1 VQFFVSTLVA
11 GRADRLFALS
21 QDYARRPEW
30 DPFATRSELLN
41 GAMAPAVGVDEY
53 IESAGGLVMVSRYVS
68 FQPPHVAAVSMIEGP
83 RLLASFSGGWKF
95 RPESPTQCRVTFTY
109 NFRTSPAWLRW
120 VMEPIAGFWYR
131 RQTRARLNC
140 FKAWVE
146 AAAGNS

>member
-1 VQFFVSTLVA
+1 MQFSVSTLVS
-11 GRADRLFALS
+11 GSADRLFALS

-30 DPFATRSELLN
+30 DPFATRAELL
-41 GAMAPAVGVDEY
+41 GDATAPDVGVDEY
-53 IESAGGLVMVSRYVS
+53 IESRGGLTMVSRYVS

-120 VMEPIAGFWYR
+120 IMEPAAGFWYR
-131 RQTRARLNC
+131 RQTRRRLAC
-140 FKAWVE
+140 FKTWAEGGVPV
-146 AAAGNS
+146 S